1 MQFHHSPQ
9 LRDAYP
15 DLVAGVVLASDITAT
30 ADVAGRTAG
39 YLTEARRRL
48 TAGGAESGFPEI
60 QAWRRAYAAM
70 GLRPTKYRCAAE
82 ALLRRLRLD
91 GELPRVH
98 PLVDLCNA
106 VSAAYAIPVAALDL
120 DRVDGDLVVRPAHGD
135 ETYLSF
141 AGDTENP
148 EPGEV
153 TFVDSAGRAH
163 ARRWT
168 NRQSGWSAVR
178 AGTSSVLIVAE
189 ALHPGAEPTMARLV
203 ATLVTE
209 LTDGWA
215 APTTAAVLTATA
227 PRFRAPTLGGD
238 SGQAMSPET
247 RWR

>member
-1 MQFHHSPQ
+1 MQFEHAPQ

-15 DLVAGVVLASDITAT
+15 DLVAGVVLADGITAT
-30 ADVAGRTAG
+30 TDVSARTAG
-39 YLTEARRRL
+39 YLAAAQGRL
-48 TAGGAESGFPEI
+48 VGGAESGFPEI

-70 GLRPTKYRCAAE
+70 GLRPTRYRCAAE

-106 VSAAYAIPVAALDL
+106 ISAAYAIPVAVLDL

-135 ETYLSF
+135 EAYLSF
-141 AGDTENP
+141 AGDTEHP

-189 ALHPGAEPTMARLV
+189 ALHPGGEPAVTRLV
-203 ATLVTE
+203 AALVTE
-209 LTDGWA
+209 LTDGWSA
-215 APTTAAVLTATA
+215 STAAAVLTTAA
-227 PRFRAPTLGGD
+227 PRFRASAAD
-238 SGQAMSPET
+238 DDRGQAVSPGT
-247 RWR
+247 R

>member
-1 MQFHHSPQ
+1 MRFEHAPQ
-9 LRDAYP
+9 LRDTYP
-15 DLVAGVVLASDITAT
+15 DLVAGVVHATGITAT
-30 ADVAGRTAG
+30 ADVARRTAG
-39 YLTEARRRL
+39 YLAVARSRL
-48 TAGGAESGFPEI
+48 AGGPESGFPEI

-91 GELPRVH
+91 GELPRLH

-135 ETYLSF
+135 EAYLSF
-141 AGDTENP
+141 AGDTERP

-153 TFVDSAGRAH
+153 SFVDSAGRAH

-178 AGTSSVLIVAE
+178 AGTSSALIVAE
-189 ALHPGAEPTMARLV
+189 ALHPGGGPAVTRLV
-203 ATLVTE
+203 ADLVTD
-209 LTDGWA
+209 LTDGWS
-215 APTTAAVLTATA
+215 APTASAVLTAAA
-227 PRFRAPTLGGD
+227 PRFTATATPSGGEI
-238 SGQAMSPET
+238 GQAVSPGT
-247 RWR
+247 R

>member
-1 MQFHHSPQ
+1 MQFEHSPQ

-15 DLVAGVVLASDITAT
+15 DLVAGVVQAPGITAT
-30 ADVAGRTAG
+30 ADVTGRTAD

-70 GLRPTKYRCAAE
+70 GLRPTRYRCAAE

-106 VSAAYAIPVAALDL
+106 ISAAYAIPVAVLDV
-120 DRVDGDLVVRPAHGD
+120 DRVDGDLVVRPARGD
-135 ETYLSF
+135 EAYLSF
-141 AGDTENP
+141 AGETEHP

-189 ALHPGAEPTMARLV
+189 ALHPGAEPTVRRLV
-203 ATLVTE
+203 ADLVTE
-209 LTDGWA
+209 LTDGWS
-215 APTTAAVLTATA
+215 APTAAAVLTAAA
-227 PRFRAPTLGGD
+227 PRFRTP
-238 SGQAMSPET
+238 
-247 RWR
+247 

>member
-1 MQFHHSPQ
+1 MQFEHSAQ
-9 LRDAYP
+9 LRAAHP
-15 DLVAGVVLASDITAT
+15 DLVAGVVHATGITAT
-30 ADVAGRTAG
+30 ADVAQRTAG
-39 YLTEARRRL
+39 YLALARKRL
-48 TAGGAESGFPEI
+48 ADGAESTFGEI

-106 VSAAYAIPVAALDL
+106 VSAAYAIPIAVLDL

-135 ETYLSF
+135 EEYLSF
-141 AGDTENP
+141 ASDTEHP

-153 TFVDSAGRAH
+153 TYADASGRAH
-163 ARRWT
+163 ARRWV
-168 NRQSGWSAVR
+168 NRQSGYSAVR

-189 ALHPGAEPTMARLV
+189 ALHTDAEADVTGLV
-203 ATLVTE
+203 ATLVAE
-209 LTDGWA
+209 LTDGWG
-215 APTTAAVLTATA
+215 APATSAVLTAAT
-227 PRFRAPTLGGD
+227 PRFHVPAAVGVP
-238 SGQAMSPET
+238 GQASSPGV

>member
-1 MQFHHSPQ
+1 MRFHHSPQ
-9 LRDAYP
+9 LREAYP
-15 DLVAGVVLASDITAT
+15 DLVAGVVQAWGITPT
-30 ADVAGRTAG
+30 ADVTERAAG
-39 YLTEARRRL
+39 YLAEARHRL
-48 TAGGAESGFPEI
+48 AAGGAESGFPEI

-70 GLRPTKYRCAAE
+70 GLRPTRYRCAAE

-106 VSAAYAIPVAALDL
+106 ISAAYAIPVAALDL

-135 ETYLSF
+135 EAYLSF
-141 AGDTENP
+141 AGDTEHP

-153 TFVDSAGRAH
+153 TFVDSTGRAH

-189 ALHPGAEPTMARLV
+189 ALHPGAEPAVTRLV
-203 ATLVTE
+203 ADLVTE
-209 LTDGWA
+209 LTDGWS
-215 APTTAAVLTATA
+215 APTATAVLTTAA
-227 PRFRAPTLGGD
+227 PRFRTPTAGGD
-238 SGQAMSPET
+238 RSQAVSPGT
-247 RWR
+247 R

>member
-1 MQFHHSPQ
+1 MQFHHSSQ

-15 DLVAGVVLASDITAT
+15 DLVAGVVLVDGITAT
-30 ADVAGRTAG
+30 TDVAGRTAG

-70 GLRPTKYRCAAE
+70 GLRPTRYRCAAE

-106 VSAAYAIPVAALDL
+106 ISAAYAIPVAVLDL
-120 DRVDGDLVVRPAHGD
+120 DRVDGDLTVQPAHGD
-135 ETYLSF
+135 EEYLSF
-141 AGDTENP
+141 AGDTEHP

-163 ARRWT
+163 AGGGRTGRAAG
-168 NRQSGWSAVR
+168 RQCGR
-178 AGTSSVLIVAE
+178 
-189 ALHPGAEPTMARLV
+189 
-203 ATLVTE
+203 
-209 LTDGWA
+209 
-215 APTTAAVLTATA
+215 A
-227 PRFRAPTLGGD
+227 PRRC
-238 SGQAMSPET
+238 
-247 RWR
+247 

>member
-1 MQFHHSPQ
+1 MQFEHSPQ

-15 DLVAGVVLASDITAT
+15 DLVAGVVQAAGITAT
-30 ADVAGRTAG
+30 VDVAARTAAH
-39 YLTEARRRL
+39 LAEARRRL
-48 TAGGAESGFPEI
+48 AGGAESGFPEI

-106 VSAAYAIPVAALDL
+106 ISAAYAIPVAALDL

-135 ETYLSF
+135 EAYLSF
-141 AGDTENP
+141 AGDTEHP

-189 ALHPGAEPTMARLV
+189 ALHPGGGPAVTRLV
-203 ATLVTE
+203 ADLVTE
-209 LTDGWA
+209 LTEGWS
-215 APTTAAVLTATA
+215 APTAAAVLTAAA
-227 PRFRAPTLGGD
+227 PRFRTPAAD
-238 SGQAMSPET
+238 DDRGQALSPGS
-247 RWR
+247 R

>member
-1 MQFHHSPQ
+1 MQFEHSAQ
-9 LRDAYP
+9 LRAAHP
-15 DLVAGVVLASDITAT
+15 DLVAGVVHATGITAT
-30 ADVAGRTAG
+30 ADVAQRTAG
-39 YLTEARRRL
+39 YLALARKRL
-48 TAGGAESGFPEI
+48 ADGAESTFGEI

-106 VSAAYAIPVAALDL
+106 VSAAYAIPIAVLDL

-141 AGDTENP
+141 AGDTEHP
-148 EPGEV
+148 DPGEV
-153 TFVDSAGRAH
+153 TFVDSVGRAH

-168 NRQSGWSAVR
+168 NRQSAWSAAR

-189 ALHPGAEPTMARLV
+189 ALHQGAEPAVTRLV
-203 ATLVTE
+203 DTLVGE
-209 LTDGWA
+209 LTDGWSVPA
-215 APTTAAVLTATA
+215 TAAVLTAAA
-227 PRFRAPTLGGD
+227 PRFRTPAAGD
-238 SGQAMSPET
+238 GNRQAAVPGI
-247 RWR
+247 R